1 MGQRFRQMSGA
12 RILVVDDHPLIIAA
26 VQGVLTGSGVASA
39 VDQASSLSDARVK
52 LRNPDGYQL
61 VVLDLGLSDSQ
72 GMNGLLTLREDFPDI
87 PVIILTSDSSIETV
101 TAAFENNAR
110 GFVVKGESPHVL
122 VTAVRTVL
130 AGGTHIP
137 ELSGVSLPPSPQP
150 TPLSPRKLDVL
161 RLLLEG
167 LPNKTIASRLGLSEN
182 TIKVH
187 IAGIYAELNVHNRV
201 QAVMR
206 ARQLG
211 LT

>member
-1 MGQRFRQMSGA
+1 MSAA

-122 VTAVRTVL
+122 VSAVRTVL

-137 ELSGVSLPPSPQP
+137 ERSGVSLPPPPQP
-150 TPLSPRKLDVL
+150 KPLSPRKLDVL

-187 IAGIYAELNVHNRV
+187 VAGIYAELNVHNRV

>member
-1 MGQRFRQMSGA
+1 MSA

-26 VQGVLTGSGVASA
+26 VEGVLTGSGVASV
-39 VDQASSLSDARVK
+39 VDHASSLRDARTR
-52 LRNPDGYQL
+52 LRDPGGYQL

-72 GMNGLLTLREDFPDI
+72 GMNGLLTLREDYPEI
-87 PVIILTSDSSIETV
+87 PVIILTSDSGIDTI

-110 GFVVKGESPHVL
+110 GFVVKGESPHIL
-122 VTAVRTVL
+122 VNAVRTVL
-130 AGGTHIP
+130 SGGTHIP
-137 ELSGVSLPPSPQP
+137 EVPGVILPPNRPDN
-150 TPLSPRKLDVL
+150 PLSPRKLDVL

-167 LPNKTIASRLGLSEN
+167 LPNKTIATRLGLSEN

-201 QAVMR
+201 QAVLR

>member
-1 MGQRFRQMSGA
+1 MAA

-39 VDQASSLSDARVK
+39 VDQASSLNDARSK
-52 LRNPDGYQL
+52 LREASYQL

-122 VTAVRTVL
+122 VSAVRTVL
-130 AGGTHIP
+130 NGGTHIP
-137 ELSGVSLPPSPQP
+137 ELSGVNLPPSPP
-150 TPLSPRKLDVL
+150 STPLSPRKLDVL

>member
-1 MGQRFRQMSGA
+1 MSAA

-122 VTAVRTVL
+122 VSAVRTVL

-150 TPLSPRKLDVL
+150 KPLSPRKLDVL

-187 IAGIYAELNVHNRV
+187 VAGIYAELNVHNRV

>member
-1 MGQRFRQMSGA
+1 MTA
-12 RILVVDDHPLIIAA
+12 RVLVVDDHPLIIAA
-26 VQGVLTGSGVASA
+26 VEGVLTGSGVASV
-39 VDQASSLSDARVK
+39 VDHASSLSDARAK
-52 LRNPDGYQL
+52 LRDPGGYEL

-72 GMNGLLTLREDFPDI
+72 GMKGLLALREDFPDI
-87 PVIILTSDSSIETV
+87 PVIILTSDSSVETV

-122 VTAVRTVL
+122 VNAVRTVL
-130 AGGTHIP
+130 AGGTHVP
-137 ELSGVSLPPSPQP
+137 ELSGFTLPPSPP
-150 TPLSPRKLDVL
+150 ATPLSPRKLDVL

-167 LPNKTIASRLGLSEN
+167 LPNKTIAARLGLSEN

-201 QAVMR
+201 QAVLR

-211 LT
+211 LN

>member
-1 MGQRFRQMSGA
+1 MSAA

-39 VDQASSLSDARVK
+39 VDQASSLNDARVK
-52 LRNPDGYQL
+52 LRNPDGYEL

-72 GMNGLLTLREDFPDI
+72 GMNGLLTLREDFPDV

-122 VTAVRTVL
+122 VSAVRTVL

-150 TPLSPRKLDVL
+150 KPLSPRKLDVL

-187 IAGIYAELNVHNRV
+187 VAGIYAELNVHNRV

>member
-1 MGQRFRQMSGA
+1 MAA

-39 VDQASSLSDARVK
+39 VDQASSLNDARSK
-52 LRNPDGYQL
+52 LREASYQL

-122 VTAVRTVL
+122 VSAVRTVL
-130 AGGTHIP
+130 NGGTHIP
-137 ELSGVSLPPSPQP
+137 ELSGVNLPPSPTS

>member
-1 MGQRFRQMSGA
+1 MAA
-12 RILVVDDHPLIIAA
+12 RVLVVDDHPLIIAA

-39 VDQASSLSDARVK
+39 VDQASSLRDARVK
-52 LRNPDGYQL
+52 LRDASYQL

-110 GFVVKGESPHVL
+110 GFVVKGESPHTL
-122 VTAVRTVL
+122 VSAVRTVL

-137 ELSGVSLPPSPQP
+137 ELSGVNLPPSPP
-150 TPLSPRKLDVL
+150 ETPLSPRKRDVL

>member
-1 MGQRFRQMSGA
+1 MMGA

-26 VQGVLTGSGVASA
+26 VQGVLTGSGAASA

-52 LRNPDGYQL
+52 LRESSYQL

-87 PVIILTSDSSIETV
+87 PVIILTSDSSVDTV

-122 VTAVRTVL
+122 VSAVRTVL

-137 ELSGVSLPPSPQP
+137 ERSGVNLPPSGPA

>member
-1 MGQRFRQMSGA
+1 MSAA

-52 LRNPDGYQL
+52 LRNPDGYEL

-122 VTAVRTVL
+122 VSAVRTVL

-150 TPLSPRKLDVL
+150 KPLSPRKLDVL

-187 IAGIYAELNVHNRV
+187 VAGIYAELNVHNRV

>member
-1 MGQRFRQMSGA
+1 MAA
-12 RILVVDDHPLIIAA
+12 RVLVVDDHPLIIAA

-39 VDQASSLSDARVK
+39 VDQASTLRDARAK
-52 LRNPDGYQL
+52 LRDASYQL

-110 GFVVKGESPHVL
+110 GFVVKGESPHTL
-122 VTAVRTVL
+122 VSAVRTVL

-137 ELSGVSLPPSPQP
+137 ELSGVNLPPSPP
-150 TPLSPRKLDVL
+150 ATPLSPRKLDVL

-167 LPNKTIASRLGLSEN
+167 LPNKTLAARLGLSEN

>member
-1 MGQRFRQMSGA
+1 MKGA
-12 RILVVDDHPLIIAA
+12 RVLVVDDHPLIIAA
-26 VQGVLTGSGVASA
+26 VQGVLTGSGVASV
-39 VDQASSLSDARVK
+39 VDQASSLNDARAK
-52 LRNPDGYQL
+52 LRDPGGYQL

-87 PVIILTSDSSIETV
+87 PVIILTSDSSIETI

-122 VTAVRTVL
+122 VSAARTVL
-130 AGGTHIP
+130 SGGTHIP
-137 ELSGVSLPPSPQP
+137 ELSGVSLPPSPSNA
-150 TPLSPRKLDVL
+150 PLSPRKLDVL

-167 LPNKTIASRLGLSEN
+167 LPNKTIATRLGLSEN

>member
-1 MGQRFRQMSGA
+1 MMAA

-52 LRNPDGYQL
+52 LRESSYQL

-87 PVIILTSDSSIETV
+87 PVIILTSDSSVETV

-122 VTAVRTVL
+122 VGAVRTVL

-137 ELSGVSLPPSPQP
+137 ERSGVNLPPSGPA

-167 LPNKTIASRLGLSEN
+167 MPNKTIASRLGLSEN

>member
-1 MGQRFRQMSGA
+1 MAA

-26 VQGVLTGSGVASA
+26 VQGVLTGSGIASA
-39 VDQASSLSDARVK
+39 VDQASSLSDARAK
-52 LRNPDGYQL
+52 LREASYQL

-122 VTAVRTVL
+122 VSAVRTVL
-130 AGGTHIP
+130 GGGTHIP
-137 ELSGVSLPPSPQP
+137 ELSGVNLPPNPPS

>member
-1 MGQRFRQMSGA
+1 MAA
-12 RILVVDDHPLIIAA
+12 RVLVVDDHPLIIAA

-39 VDQASSLSDARVK
+39 VDQASTLRDARAK
-52 LRNPDGYQL
+52 LRDASYQL

-110 GFVVKGESPHVL
+110 GFVVKGESPHTL
-122 VTAVRTVL
+122 VSAVRTVL
-130 AGGTHIP
+130 AGGTHLP
-137 ELSGVSLPPSPQP
+137 ELSGVNLPPSPP
-150 TPLSPRKLDVL
+150 ATPLSPRKLDVL

-167 LPNKTIASRLGLSEN
+167 LPNKTIAARLGLSEN

>member
-1 MGQRFRQMSGA
+1 MAA

-39 VDQASSLSDARVK
+39 VDQASSLNDARAK
-52 LRNPDGYQL
+52 LREASYQL

-122 VTAVRTVL
+122 VSAVRTVL
-130 AGGTHIP
+130 NGGTHIP
-137 ELSGVSLPPSPQP
+137 ELSGVNLPPSPP
-150 TPLSPRKLDVL
+150 SMPLSPRKLDVL

>member
-1 MGQRFRQMSGA
+1 MSA

-26 VQGVLTGSGVASA
+26 VEGVLTGSGVASV
-39 VDQASSLSDARVK
+39 VDHASSLRDARMR
-52 LRNPDGYQL
+52 LRDPGGYQL

-72 GMNGLLTLREDFPDI
+72 GMNGLLTLREDYPEI
-87 PVIILTSDSSIETV
+87 PVIILTSDSGIDTI

-110 GFVVKGESPHVL
+110 GFVVKGESPHIL
-122 VTAVRTVL
+122 VNAVRTVL
-130 AGGTHIP
+130 SGGTHIP
-137 ELSGVSLPPSPQP
+137 EVPGVILPPNRPDN
-150 TPLSPRKLDVL
+150 PLSPRKLDVL

-167 LPNKTIASRLGLSEN
+167 LPNKTIATRLGLSEN

-201 QAVMR
+201 QAVLR

>member
-1 MGQRFRQMSGA
+1 MSGA

-39 VDQASSLSDARVK
+39 VDQASSLSDARIK

-72 GMNGLLTLREDFPDI
+72 GMNGLLTLREDFPDV

-122 VTAVRTVL
+122 VSAVRTVL
-130 AGGTHIP
+130 SGGTHIP
-137 ELSGVSLPPSPQP
+137 ERSGVSLPPSPQP
-150 TPLSPRKLDVL
+150 KALSPRKLDVL

-187 IAGIYAELNVHNRV
+187 VAGIYAELNVHNRV

>member
-1 MGQRFRQMSGA
+1 MSA

-26 VQGVLTGSGVASA
+26 VEGVLTGSGVASV
-39 VDQASSLSDARVK
+39 VDHASSLRDARTR
-52 LRNPDGYQL
+52 LRDPGGYQL

-72 GMNGLLTLREDFPDI
+72 GMNGLLTLREDYPEI
-87 PVIILTSDSSIETV
+87 PVIILTSDSGIDTI

-110 GFVVKGESPHVL
+110 GFVVKGESPHIL
-122 VTAVRTVL
+122 VNAVRTVL
-130 AGGTHIP
+130 SGGTHIP
-137 ELSGVSLPPSPQP
+137 ELPGVILPPNRPDN
-150 TPLSPRKLDVL
+150 PLSPRKLDVL

-167 LPNKTIASRLGLSEN
+167 LPNKTIATRLGLSEN

-201 QAVMR
+201 QAVLR

>member
-1 MGQRFRQMSGA
+1 MAVAA
-12 RILVVDDHPLIIAA
+12 RVLVVDDHPLIIAA
-26 VQGVLTGSGVASA
+26 VEGVLTGSGVASV
-39 VDQASSLSDARVK
+39 VDHASSLNDARAK
-52 LRNPDGYQL
+52 LRSPGGYQL

-122 VTAVRTVL
+122 VSAVRTVL
-130 AGGTHIP
+130 SGGTHIP
-137 ELSGVSLPPSPQP
+137 ELSGVNLPPNPP
-150 TPLSPRKLDVL
+150 ATPLSPRKLDVL

-167 LPNKTIASRLGLSEN
+167 LPNKTIATRLGLSEN

-211 LT
+211 LS

>member
-1 MGQRFRQMSGA
+1 MAA

-39 VDQASSLSDARVK
+39 VDQASSLNDARAK
-52 LRNPDGYQL
+52 LREASYQL

-122 VTAVRTVL
+122 VSAVRTVL
-130 AGGTHIP
+130 NGGTHIP
-137 ELSGVSLPPSPQP
+137 ELSGVNLPPSPP
-150 TPLSPRKLDVL
+150 STPLSPRKLDVL

>member
-1 MGQRFRQMSGA
+1 MAVAA
-12 RILVVDDHPLIIAA
+12 RVLVVDDHPLIIAA
-26 VQGVLTGSGVASA
+26 VEGVLTGSGVASV
-39 VDQASSLSDARVK
+39 VDHASSLNDARAK
-52 LRNPDGYQL
+52 LRSPGGYQL

-122 VTAVRTVL
+122 VSAVRTVL

-137 ELSGVSLPPSPQP
+137 ELSGVNLPPTPPS

-211 LT
+211 LS

>member
-1 MGQRFRQMSGA
+1 MAA
-12 RILVVDDHPLIIAA
+12 RVLVVDDHPLIIAA

-39 VDQASSLSDARVK
+39 VDQASSLRDARAK
-52 LRNPDGYQL
+52 LRDASYQL

-110 GFVVKGESPHVL
+110 GFVVKGESPHTL
-122 VTAVRTVL
+122 VSAVRTVL

-137 ELSGVSLPPSPQP
+137 ELSGVNLPPSPP
-150 TPLSPRKLDVL
+150 ETPLSPRKLDVL

>member
-1 MGQRFRQMSGA
+1 MSA

-26 VQGVLTGSGVASA
+26 VEGVLTGSGVASV
-39 VDQASSLSDARVK
+39 VDHASSLRDARTR
-52 LRNPDGYQL
+52 LRDPGGYQL

-72 GMNGLLTLREDFPDI
+72 GMNGLLTLREDYPEI
-87 PVIILTSDSSIETV
+87 PVIILTSDSGIDTI

-110 GFVVKGESPHVL
+110 GFVVKGESPHIL
-122 VTAVRTVL
+122 VNAVRTVL
-130 AGGTHIP
+130 SGGTHVP
-137 ELSGVSLPPSPQP
+137 EVPGVILPPNRPDN
-150 TPLSPRKLDVL
+150 PLSPRKLDVL

-167 LPNKTIASRLGLSEN
+167 LPNKTIATRLGLSEN

-201 QAVMR
+201 QAVLR

>member
-1 MGQRFRQMSGA
+1 MTGV

-52 LRNPDGYQL
+52 LRESGYQL

-87 PVIILTSDSSIETV
+87 PVIILTSDSSVETV

-122 VTAVRTVL
+122 VGAVRTVL

-137 ELSGVSLPPSPQP
+137 ERSGVNLPPSGPA

>member
-1 MGQRFRQMSGA
+1 MAA
-12 RILVVDDHPLIIAA
+12 RVLVVDDHPLIIAA

-39 VDQASSLSDARVK
+39 VDQASSLRDARAK
-52 LRNPDGYQL
+52 LRDASYQL

-110 GFVVKGESPHVL
+110 GFVVKGESPHTL
-122 VTAVRTVL
+122 VSAVRTVL

-137 ELSGVSLPPSPQP
+137 ELSGVNLPPSPP
-150 TPLSPRKLDVL
+150 ATPLSPRKLDVL

>member
-1 MGQRFRQMSGA
+1 MSGA

-26 VQGVLTGSGVASA
+26 VQGVLTGSGVASV
-39 VDQASSLSDARVK
+39 VDQASCLSDARAK
-52 LRNPDGYQL
+52 LRTPGGYQL

-122 VTAVRTVL
+122 VSAVRTVL
-130 AGGTHIP
+130 SGGTHIP
-137 ELSGVSLPPSPQP
+137 ELTGVALPPTPP
-150 TPLSPRKLDVL
+150 ATPLSPRKLDVL

-211 LT
+211 L

>member
-1 MGQRFRQMSGA
+1 MAA
-12 RILVVDDHPLIIAA
+12 RVLVVDDHPLIIAA

-39 VDQASSLSDARVK
+39 VDQASSLRDARAK
-52 LRNPDGYQL
+52 LRDASYQL

-110 GFVVKGESPHVL
+110 GFVVKGESPHTL
-122 VTAVRTVL
+122 VSAVRTVL

-137 ELSGVSLPPSPQP
+137 ELSGVNLPPSPP
-150 TPLSPRKLDVL
+150 ATPLSPRKLDVL

-167 LPNKTIASRLGLSEN
+167 LPNKTIAARLGLSEN

>member
-1 MGQRFRQMSGA
+1 MSA
-12 RILVVDDHPLIIAA
+12 RVLVVDDHPLIIAA
-26 VQGVLTGSGVASA
+26 VQGVLTGSGVASV
-39 VDQASSLSDARVK
+39 VDQASSLNDARAM
-52 LRNPDGYQL
+52 LRDPGDYKL

-122 VTAVRTVL
+122 VSAVRSVL

-137 ELSGVSLPPSPQP
+137 ELSDVRLPPRPPP

-167 LPNKTIASRLGLSEN
+167 LPNKTIATRLGLSEN

>member
-1 MGQRFRQMSGA
+1 MAA
-12 RILVVDDHPLIIAA
+12 RVLVVDDHPLIIAA

-39 VDQASSLSDARVK
+39 VDQASTLRDARAK
-52 LRNPDGYQL
+52 LRDASYQL

-110 GFVVKGESPHVL
+110 GFVVKGESPHTL
-122 VTAVRTVL
+122 VSAVRTVL

-137 ELSGVSLPPSPQP
+137 ELSGVNLPPSPP
-150 TPLSPRKLDVL
+150 ATPLSPRKLDVL

-167 LPNKTIASRLGLSEN
+167 LPNKTIAARLGLSEN

>member
-1 MGQRFRQMSGA
+1 MMAA

-52 LRNPDGYQL
+52 LRESSYQL

-87 PVIILTSDSSIETV
+87 PVIILTSDSSVETV

-122 VTAVRTVL
+122 VGAVRTVL

-137 ELSGVSLPPSPQP
+137 ERSGVNLPPSGPA

>member
-1 MGQRFRQMSGA
+1 MAA

-26 VQGVLTGSGVASA
+26 VQGVLTGTGVASA
-39 VDQASSLSDARVK
+39 VDQASSLSDARAK
-52 LRNPDGYQL
+52 LREASYQL

-87 PVIILTSDSSIETV
+87 PVIILTSNSSLETV

-122 VTAVRTVL
+122 VGAVRTVL

-137 ELSGVSLPPSPQP
+137 ELSGVNLPPTPPS

-167 LPNKTIASRLGLSEN
+167 LPNKTIAARLGLSEN

-187 IAGIYAELNVHNRV
+187 VAGIYAELNVHNRV

>member
-1 MGQRFRQMSGA
+1 MGA

-52 LRNPDGYQL
+52 LRESSYQL

-87 PVIILTSDSSIETV
+87 PVIILTSDSSVDTV

-122 VTAVRTVL
+122 VSAVRTVL

-137 ELSGVSLPPSPQP
+137 ERSGVNLPPSGPA

>member
-1 MGQRFRQMSGA
+1 MAA
-12 RILVVDDHPLIIAA
+12 RVLVVDDHPLIIAA

-39 VDQASSLSDARVK
+39 VDQASSLRDARVK
-52 LRNPDGYQL
+52 LRDASYQL

-110 GFVVKGESPHVL
+110 GFVVKGESPHTL
-122 VTAVRTVL
+122 VSAVRTVL

-137 ELSGVSLPPSPQP
+137 ELSGVNLPPSPP
-150 TPLSPRKLDVL
+150 ETPLSPRKLDVL

>member
-1 MGQRFRQMSGA
+1 MSGA

-87 PVIILTSDSSIETV
+87 PVIILTSDSSMETV

-122 VTAVRTVL
+122 VSAVRTVL

-137 ELSGVSLPPSPQP
+137 ELSGVSLPPTPQP
-150 TPLSPRKLDVL
+150 KPLSPRKLDVL

-187 IAGIYAELNVHNRV
+187 VAGIYAELNVHNRV

>member
-1 MGQRFRQMSGA
+1 MSA

-26 VQGVLTGSGVASA
+26 VEGVLTGSGVASV
-39 VDQASSLSDARVK
+39 VDHASSLRDARAR
-52 LRNPDGYQL
+52 LRDPGGYQL

-72 GMNGLLTLREDFPDI
+72 GMNGLLTLREDYPEI
-87 PVIILTSDSSIETV
+87 PVIILTSDSGIDTI

-110 GFVVKGESPHVL
+110 GFVVKGESPHIL
-122 VTAVRTVL
+122 VNAVRTVL
-130 AGGTHIP
+130 SGGTHIP
-137 ELSGVSLPPSPQP
+137 EVPGVVLPPNRPDN
-150 TPLSPRKLDVL
+150 PLSPRKLDVL

-167 LPNKTIASRLGLSEN
+167 LPNKTIATRLGLSEN

-201 QAVMR
+201 QAVLR

>member
-1 MGQRFRQMSGA
+1 MPG
-12 RILVVDDHPLIIAA
+12 
-26 VQGVLTGSGVASA
+26 
-39 VDQASSLSDARVK
+39 
-52 LRNPDGYQL
+52 
-61 VVLDLGLSDSQ
+61 
-72 GMNGLLTLREDFPDI
+72 DFD
-87 PVIILTSDSSIETV
+87 V
-101 TAAFENNAR
+101 
-110 GFVVKGESPHVL
+110 

-187 IAGIYAELNVHNRV
+187 IAG
-201 QAVMR
+201 
-206 ARQLG
+206 
-211 LT
+211 T

>member
-1 MGQRFRQMSGA
+1 MAA
-12 RILVVDDHPLIIAA
+12 RVLVVDDHPLIIAA

-39 VDQASSLSDARVK
+39 VDQASSLSDARAK
-52 LRNPDGYQL
+52 LREASYQL

-87 PVIILTSDSSIETV
+87 PVIILTSDSSLETV

-122 VTAVRTVL
+122 VSAVRTVL

-137 ELSGVSLPPSPQP
+137 ELSGVNLPPTPPS

>member
-1 MGQRFRQMSGA
+1 MAA

-26 VQGVLTGSGVASA
+26 VQGVLTGTGVASA
-39 VDQASSLSDARVK
+39 VDQASSLSDARAK
-52 LRNPDGYQL
+52 LREASYQL

-87 PVIILTSDSSIETV
+87 PVIILTSDSSLETV

-122 VTAVRTVL
+122 VGAVRTVF

-137 ELSGVSLPPSPQP
+137 ELSGVNLPPTPPS

-167 LPNKTIASRLGLSEN
+167 LPNKTIAARLGLSEN

-187 IAGIYAELNVHNRV
+187 VAGIYAELNVHNRV